1 MKWAEDSKITV
12 FKGSDGW
19 LNVALMRH
27 GLRKINLH
35 GEADYLIDEEIARVI
50 VPWR

>member
-1 MKWAEDSKITV
+1 MEKNAEIDG
-12 FKGSDGW
+12 FKGLDGW

-35 GEADYLIDEEIARVI
+35 GEADDLIDEEIARVI
-50 VPWR
+50 VPWG